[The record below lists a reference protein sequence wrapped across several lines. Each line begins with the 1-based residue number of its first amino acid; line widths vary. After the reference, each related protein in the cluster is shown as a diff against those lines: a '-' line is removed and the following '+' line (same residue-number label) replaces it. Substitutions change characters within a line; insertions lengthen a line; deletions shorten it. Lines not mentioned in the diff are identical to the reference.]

1 MISLPVMAEYFA
13 VGTGMTTWVVVSYL
27 LAATSSM
34 LLFGRLSDVL
44 GIRTTIKTG

>member
-1 MISLPVMAEYFA
+1 MISLPVMAEHFA